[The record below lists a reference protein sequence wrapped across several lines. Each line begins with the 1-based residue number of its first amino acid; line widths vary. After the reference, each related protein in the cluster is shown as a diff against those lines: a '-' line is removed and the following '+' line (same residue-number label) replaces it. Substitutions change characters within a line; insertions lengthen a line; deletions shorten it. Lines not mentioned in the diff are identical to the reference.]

1 LLKEIIFELKT
12 NGAWANYINVLPN
25 IPCMKITK
33 KQVGQICKKLDEDF
47 VKFSFLASGNH
58 NDNYAI
64 ETIGKKYVLR
74 IENNPQFKN
83 LKKEYNL
90 LKSLEAG
97 LGPKAYFFDKSHK
110 IIPADY
116 FVEEFVEGKYPKR
129 LNNKFIILM
138 AKWLKKLHQQKKPCK
153 KQSMLKTI
161 KPYFKNVN
169 NHKNAIS
176 SEIVNKIDS
185 LFKRV
190 TAFCKKNDG
199 IFANRK
205 EACLLHSD
213 LSRENIIY
221 DDKNIRLLDWEFSR
235 YNFSE
240 WDLVY
245 FMQSLELN
253 PKQEELFLKTYGYPT
268 SKTGKKILLI
278 ISLLN
283 TCGDIGYSVWR
294 LDLVKLGKLN
304 KQLKP
309 EISKRL
315 NLDINRL
322 RKIIENLER

>member
-1 LLKEIIFELKT
+1 
-12 NGAWANYINVLPN
+12 
-25 IPCMKITK
+25 MKITK
-33 KQVGQICKKLDEDF
+33 KQVEQICKKLDEDL

-64 ETIGKKYVLR
+64 ETTENKYVLR

-90 LKSLEAG
+90 LKSLKSN
-97 LGPKAYFFDKSHK
+97 LGPKVYFFDKSHK
-110 IIPADY
+110 IIPTDY
-116 FVEEFVEGKYPKR
+116 FVEEFIDGKYPKK
-129 LNNKFIILM
+129 LNDKFIILM

-153 KQSMLKTI
+153 EHSMLKAI

-169 NHKNAIS
+169 NHKNAIP
-176 SEIVNKIDS
+176 SETANKIYS
-185 LFKRV
+185 IFKRV
-190 TAFCKKNDG
+190 TTFCKKNDG
-199 IFANRK
+199 IFADRK

-221 DDKNIRLLDWEFSR
+221 DGKKIRLLDWEFSR
-235 YNFSE
+235 YNFPE

-245 FMQSLELN
+245 FIQSLKLN
-253 PKQEELFLKTYGYPT
+253 SKQKELFLKTYSYPT
-268 SKTGKKILLI
+268 SKIGKHRLLI

-294 LDLVKLGKLN
+294 LGLVKEGKLN
-304 KQLKP
+304 KKLTP

-322 RKIIENLER
+322 TKIIEDLER

>member
-1 LLKEIIFELKT
+1 M
-12 NGAWANYINVLPN
+12 LPN
-25 IPCMKITK
+25 IHDMKITK
-33 KQVGQICKKLDEDF
+33 KQVEQLCKKLDEDL

-83 LKKEYNL
+83 LKNEYTL
-90 LKSLEAG
+90 LKSLKEG
-97 LGPKAYFFDKSHK
+97 LGPKVYFFDKSHK
-110 IIPADY
+110 IISADY
-116 FVEEFVEGKYPKR
+116 FVEEFVDGKYPKK
-129 LNNKFIILM
+129 LNDKFIVLM

-153 KQSMLKTI
+153 RHSTLKAI
-161 KPYFKNVN
+161 KPYFRNVN
-169 NHKNAIS
+169 NHKNAIPL
-176 SEIVNKIDS
+176 EIANEIDY

-205 EACLLHSD
+205 EDCLLHGD

-221 DDKNIRLLDWEFSR
+221 DGENIRLLDWEFSR
-235 YNFSE
+235 YNFPE

-253 PKQEELFLKTYGYPT
+253 PKQKELFLKTYGFPT
-268 SKTGKKILLI
+268 SKTGKKRLLI

-294 LDLVKLGKLN
+294 LGLVKQGKLN
-304 KQLKP
+304 KKLKP

-315 NLDINRL
+315 DQDINRL
-322 RKIIENLER
+322 RKIIEDLER

>member
-1 LLKEIIFELKT
+1 
-12 NGAWANYINVLPN
+12 
-25 IPCMKITK
+25 MKITK
-33 KQVGQICKKLDEDF
+33 KQVEQICKKLDEDL

-64 ETIGKKYVLR
+64 QTKRNKYVLR

-90 LKSLEAG
+90 LKSLKPN
-97 LGPKAYFFDKSHK
+97 LGPKVYFFDKSHK
-110 IIPADY
+110 ILPHDY
-116 FVEEFVEGKYPKR
+116 FVEEFVEGKYPKK
-129 LNNKFIILM
+129 LNDKFITLM

-153 KQSMLKTI
+153 KHSMLKAI
-161 KPYFKNVN
+161 KPYFRNVK
-169 NHKNAIS
+169 NHKEAIPI
-176 SEIVNKIDS
+176 EIAHKIDA

-190 TAFCKKNDG
+190 TDFCKKNDE
-199 IFANRK
+199 IFAGRK

-221 DDKNIRLLDWEFSR
+221 DGKNIRLLDWEFSR
-235 YNFSE
+235 YNFPE

-245 FMQSLELN
+245 FMQSLRLN
-253 PKQEELFLKTYGYPT
+253 PKQKELFLKTYGYPT
-268 SKTGKKILLI
+268 SKTGKKRLLI

-294 LDLVKLGKLN
+294 LGLVKQGKLN
-304 KQLKP
+304 EKLKT

-315 NLDINRL
+315 NLDISRL
-322 RKIIENLER
+322 TKIIEDLEQ